1 MSTIITK
8 RQFPNYHKYELELA
22 GRPLT
27 LEVGKLAELA
37 NAAVMVGYG
46 DTRVLCCVTAA
57 PRPRDGIDF
66 FPLSVDFEEK
76 MYSVGRIPGSF
87 NRREGR
93 PGEKGVLT
101 SRVIDRP
108 IRPLFPYDFRNDVS
122 VMCTVMAVDHD
133 CSPEIAALIGT
144 SAALA
149 ISDIPWNGPV
159 GALKVGLVDGKLVF
173 NPTSEQRKVS
183 DLDVTVVSTG
193 KKVVM
198 IEAGANEVPN
208 DVMFEAIRM
217 AHEENQKQIALINQM
232 VAEIGKPKFDYPH
245 ADFNQELFDK
255 IVADFMDEAKAAMDT
270 DDKNVREARWNEM
283 IEHWHEKYLEE
294 YPDMDQYL
302 EEFTYK
308 FQKKIVKAWLLEG
321 HRVDGRQKNEIRPLD
336 AEVAVLPRV
345 HGSGLFTRGQTQV
358 LSVCTLDTLSANQKL
373 DTIWEETE
381 KRYMHHYN
389 FPGYSVGEAKPARS
403 PGRREIGHGALAER
417 ALLPVIPPVEE
428 FPYAIRVVSEVVSS
442 NGSTSQGSICGSTLA
457 LMDAGVPIKAPVAGI
472 SCGLIQD
479 DDGSFTTFI
488 DIQGVEDFHGEMDF
502 KVAGTKKGITAI
514 QMDLKNDGLTM
525 EIIKNALDITYD
537 ARVQILDQV
546 MLPCIAEPRPEV
558 SQYAPKMITMHIDPD
573 KIREVIGKGGT
584 VIQKIVAESGAKID
598 IDDDGT
604 IHIAS
609 PDANSCAIA
618 KKCIDDIVFVP
629 EVGALYYG
637 RVVRLMTFGAFVE
650 LAPGKDGL
658 VHISKLADHRIEKV
672 EDACKIGD
680 MMWVKVTEIDEK
692 GRVNLSHKDAMKEI
706 KAKEAAGEPIK

>member
-1 MSTIITK
+1 MSTIITH
-8 RQFPNYHKYELELA
+8 RQFPGYHKYEMELA

-46 DTRVLCCVTAA
+46 DTRVLVCATASA
-57 PRPRDGIDF
+57 RPRDGIDF

-76 MYSVGRIPGSF
+76 MYAVGRIPGSF

-93 PGEKGVLT
+93 PGEKGILT

-122 VMCTVMAVDHD
+122 IMATVMAVDHD

-159 GALKVGLVDGKLVF
+159 GAVKMGLVDGELVI

-208 DVMFEAIRM
+208 DKMFEAIQK
-217 AHEENQKQIALINQM
+217 AHEENQKQIELINKM

-245 ADFNQELFDK
+245 AAFDQELFDD
-255 IVADFMDEAKAAMDT
+255 IVANFMDEAKAAMDT
-270 DDKNVREARWNEM
+270 DDKNVREQRWNAM
-283 IEHWHEKYLEE
+283 IEKWHEKYLEAH
-294 YPDMDQYL
+294 PDMDQYL
-302 EEFTYK
+302 EEITYK

-321 HRVDGRQKNEIRPLD
+321 HRVDGRAKNEIRPLA
-336 AEVAVLPRV
+336 AEVGVLPRV

-358 LSVCTLDTLSANQKL
+358 LSVCTLDTLSACQKL

-417 ALLPVIPPVEE
+417 ALLPVIPSVEE

-537 ARVQILDQV
+537 ARCEILDQI
-546 MLPCIAEPRPEV
+546 MLPCIAEPRKEV
-558 SQYAPKMITMHIDPD
+558 SQYAPKMVIMHINPD
-573 KIREVIGKGGT
+573 NIRDVIGKGGS
-584 VIQKIVAESGAKID
+584 VIQKIVADTGAKID

-604 IHIAS
+604 IHIAAA
-609 PDANSCAIA
+609 DASACDAA

-629 EVGALYYG
+629 EIGKLYYG

-680 MMWVKVTEIDEK
+680 MMWVKVTDIDEK
-692 GRVNLSHKDAMKEI
+692 GRVNLSHKDAMREI
-706 KAKEAAGEPIK
+706 AAKEANGERVK

>member
-1 MSTIITK
+1 MSTIITH
-8 RQFPNYHKYELELA
+8 RQFPGYHKYEMDLA

-46 DTRVLCCVTAA
+46 DTRVLCCATASA
-57 PRPRDGIDF
+57 RPRDGIDF

-93 PGEKGVLT
+93 PGEKGILT

-159 GALKVGLVDGKLVF
+159 AALKVGLVDGKLVF
-173 NPTSEQRKVS
+173 NPDAEQRKVS

-208 DVMFEAIRM
+208 DKMFEAIQK
-217 AHEENQKQIALINQM
+217 AHEENQKQIELINKM

-245 ADFNQELFDK
+245 AAFDQELFDD
-255 IVADFMDEAKAAMDT
+255 IVANFMDEAKAAMDT
-270 DDKNVREARWNEM
+270 DDKNVREQRWNAM
-283 IEHWHEKYLEE
+283 IEKWHEKYLDTH
-294 YPDMDQYL
+294 PDMDQYL
-302 EEFTYK
+302 EEITYK

-321 HRVDGRQKNEIRPLD
+321 HRVDGRQRNEIRPLS
-336 AEVAVLPRV
+336 AEVGVLPRV

-358 LSVCTLDTLSANQKL
+358 LSVCTLDTLSACQKL

-417 ALLPVIPPVEE
+417 ALLPVIPSVEE

-479 DDGSFTTFI
+479 DNGGFTTFI

-537 ARVQILDQV
+537 ARCEILDQI
-546 MLPCIAEPRPEV
+546 MLPCISEPRKEV
-558 SQYAPKMITMHIDPD
+558 SKYAPKMIIMHINPD
-573 KIREVIGKGGT
+573 NIRDVIGKGGS
-584 VIQKIVAESGAKID
+584 VIQKIVADTGAKID

-604 IHIAS
+604 IHIAAA
-609 PDANSCAIA
+609 DASACDAA

-629 EVGALYYG
+629 EIGKLYYG

-680 MMWVKVTEIDEK
+680 MMWVKVTDIDEK

-706 KAKEAAGEPIK
+706 AAKEANGERVK

>member
-8 RQFPNYHKYELELA
+8 RQFPNYRKYEMELA
-22 GRPLT
+22 GRPLF

-46 DTRVLCCVTAA
+46 DTRVLVCATAA

-76 MYSVGRIPGSF
+76 MYAVGRIPGSF

-122 VMCTVMAVDHD
+122 IMATVMSVDHD

-159 GALKVGLVDGKLVF
+159 GALKVGLVDGKLVL
-173 NPTSEQRKVS
+173 NPDAEQRKVS

-198 IEAGANEVPN
+198 IEAGANEVDN
-208 DVMFEAIRM
+208 DTMFNAIQL

-245 ADFNQELFDK
+245 ADFDQELFDR

-270 DDKNVREARWNEM
+270 DDKNIRESRWNAM
-283 IEHWHEKYLEE
+283 IEKWHEAYLEE
-294 YPDMDQYL
+294 FPNMDQYL
-302 EEFTYK
+302 DEITYK

-321 HRVDGRQKNEIRPLD
+321 HRVDGRAKNEIRPLG
-336 AEVAVLPRV
+336 AEVGVLPRV

-358 LSVCTLDTLSANQKL
+358 LSACTLDTLSANQKL

-417 ALLPVIPPVEE
+417 ALLPVIPSVEE

-479 DDGSFTTFI
+479 DDGAFTTFI

-525 EIIKNALDITYD
+525 AIIREALDTTYD
-537 ARVQILDQV
+537 ARCEILDQI
-546 MLPCIAEPRPEV
+546 MLPVIAEPRKEV
-558 SQYAPKMITMHIDPD
+558 SRYAPKMITMHIDPD
-573 KIREVIGKGGT
+573 KIRDVIGKGGS
-584 VIQKIVAESGAKID
+584 VIQKIVADTGAKID
-598 IDDDGT
+598 INDDGS
-604 IHIAS
+604 IFISSA
-609 PDANSCAIA
+609 DAAGCDAA

-629 EVGALYYG
+629 EIGKLYYG

-680 MMWVKVTEIDEK
+680 MMWVKVTDIDEK
-692 GRVNLSHKDAMKEI
+692 GRVNLSHKDAVKEI
-706 KAKEAAGEPIK
+706 KAKETAGERIK

>member
-8 RQFPNYHKYELELA
+8 RQFPGYHKYEMDLA

-93 PGEKGVLT
+93 PGEKGILT

-173 NPTSEQRKVS
+173 NPDAEQRKVS

-208 DVMFEAIRM
+208 DVMFEAIRS
-217 AHEENQKQIALINQM
+217 AHEENQKQIALIGQM

-255 IVADFMDEAKAAMDT
+255 IVHDFMDEAKAAMDT

-308 FQKKIVKAWLLEG
+308 FQKKIVKAWLLQG

-336 AEVAVLPRV
+336 AEVGVLPRV

-525 EIIKNALDITYD
+525 EIIRNALDITYD
-537 ARVQILDQV
+537 ARVQILDQI
-546 MLPCIAEPRPEV
+546 MLPVIAEPRPEV
-558 SQYAPKMITMHIDPD
+558 SPYAPKMITMHIDPD
-573 KIREVIGKGGT
+573 KIRDVIGKGGS

-609 PDANSCAIA
+609 PDANSCALA

-706 KAKEAAGEPIK
+706 KAKEEAGEVIK

>member
-8 RQFPNYHKYELELA
+8 RQFPNYHKYEMELA

-27 LEVGKLAELA
+27 MEVGKLAELA

-76 MYSVGRIPGSF
+76 LYSVGRIPGSF

-93 PGEKGVLT
+93 PGEKGILT

-108 IRPLFPYDFRNDVS
+108 IRPLFPSDFRNDVS
-122 VMCTVMAVDHD
+122 VMCTVMSVDHD
-133 CSPEIAALIGT
+133 CTPEIAALIGT

-173 NPTSEQRKVS
+173 NPDSEQRKVS
-183 DLDVTVVSTG
+183 DLDVTVVSTR

-208 DVMFEAIRM
+208 DKMFEAIKM
-217 AHEENQKQIALINQM
+217 AHEENQKIIALIDQM
-232 VAEIGKPKFDYPH
+232 VSEVGKPKFEYPH

-270 DDKNVREARWNEM
+270 DDKNIREARWNAM
-283 IEHWHEKYLEE
+283 IEKWHEKYLEE

-308 FQKKIVKAWLLEG
+308 FQKKIVKQWLLEG
-321 HRVDGRQKNEIRPLD
+321 HRVDGRQKNEIRPLA
-336 AEVAVLPRV
+336 AEVGVLPRT

-417 ALLPVIPPVEE
+417 ALVPVLPSVEE
-428 FPYAIRVVSEVVSS
+428 FPYAIRVVSEVLSS

-488 DIQGVEDFHGEMDF
+488 DIQGVEDFPGEMDF
-502 KVAGTKKGITAI
+502 KVGGTKKGITAI

-525 EIIKNALDITYD
+525 EIIKEALDITYD
-537 ARVQILDQV
+537 ARCEILDQI
-546 MLPCIAEPRPEV
+546 MLPAISEPRKEV
-558 SQYAPKMITMHIDPD
+558 SKYAPKMLTMHIDPS
-573 KIREVIGKGGT
+573 KIREVIGSGGK
-584 VIQKIVAESGAKID
+584 VIQKIVADTGAKID
-598 IDDDGT
+598 INDDGS
-604 IHIAS
+604 IFIAGV
-609 PDANSCAIA
+609 DAASCDAA

-672 EDACKIGD
+672 EDACKVGD
-680 MMWVKVTEIDEK
+680 MMWVKVTDIDEK
-692 GRVNLSHKDAMKEI
+692 GRVNLSHKDAVKEI
-706 KAKEAAGEPIK
+706 KAKEAAGERIK

>member
-8 RQFPNYHKYELELA
+8 RQFPGYHKYELDLA

-93 PGEKGVLT
+93 PGEKGILT

-108 IRPLFPYDFRNDVS
+108 IRPLFPSDFRNDVS

-133 CSPEIAALIGT
+133 CSPEVAALIGT

-159 GALKVGLVDGKLVF
+159 AALKVGLVDGKLLF

-208 DVMFEAIRM
+208 DVMFEAIRI

-270 DDKNVREARWNEM
+270 DDKNIREARWNEM

-308 FQKKIVKAWLLEG
+308 FQKKIVKAWLLAG

-558 SQYAPKMITMHIDPD
+558 SKYAPKMVTLHIDPD
-573 KIREVIGKGGT
+573 KIREVIGKGGS

-609 PDANSCAIA
+609 PDAESCAIA

-672 EDACKIGD
+672 EDACKVGD

>member
-8 RQFPNYHKYELELA
+8 RQFPHYHKYEMELA

-46 DTRVLCCVTAA
+46 DTRVLCCATASA
-57 PRPRDGIDF
+57 RPRDGIDF

-93 PGEKGVLT
+93 PGEKGILT

-122 VMCTVMAVDHD
+122 IMATVMSVDHD

-159 GALKVGLVDGKLVF
+159 GAVKMGLVDGQLVI

-208 DVMFEAIRM
+208 DKMFEAIQK
-217 AHEENQKQIALINQM
+217 AHEENQKQIELINKM

-245 ADFNQELFDK
+245 AAFDQELFDD
-255 IVADFMDEAKAAMDT
+255 IVANFMDEAKAAMDT
-270 DDKNVREARWNEM
+270 DDKNVREQRWNAM
-283 IEHWHEKYLEE
+283 IEKWHEKYLEDH
-294 YPDMDQYL
+294 PDMDQYL
-302 EEFTYK
+302 EEITYK

-321 HRVDGRQKNEIRPLD
+321 HRVDGRAKNEIRPLA
-336 AEVAVLPRV
+336 AEVGVLPRA

-358 LSVCTLDTLSANQKL
+358 LSACTLDTLSANQKL

-417 ALLPVIPPVEE
+417 ALLPVIPSVEE
-428 FPYAIRVVSEVVSS
+428 FPYAIRVVSEVLSS

-525 EIIKNALDITYD
+525 EIIRNALDITYD
-537 ARVQILDQV
+537 ARCQILDQI
-546 MLPCIAEPRPEV
+546 MLPCISEPRPEV
-558 SQYAPKMITMHIDPD
+558 SKYAPKMLTMHINPD
-573 KIREVIGKGGT
+573 RIREVIGSGGK
-584 VIQKIVAESGAKID
+584 VIQKIVADTGCKID
-598 IDDDGT
+598 INDDGS
-604 IHIAS
+604 IFISA
-609 PDANSCAIA
+609 PNPEACNAA
-618 KKCIDDIVFVP
+618 KKCIDDIVFEP
-629 EVGALYYG
+629 EIGALYYG

-680 MMWVKVTEIDEK
+680 MMWVKVTDIDEK
-692 GRVNLSHKDAMKEI
+692 GRVNLSHKDAMREI
-706 KAKEAAGEPIK
+706 RAKEAAGERIK